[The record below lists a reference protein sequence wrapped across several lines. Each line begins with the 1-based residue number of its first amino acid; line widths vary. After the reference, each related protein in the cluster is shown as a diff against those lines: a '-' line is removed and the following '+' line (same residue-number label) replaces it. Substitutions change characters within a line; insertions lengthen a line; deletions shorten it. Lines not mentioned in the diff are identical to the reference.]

1 MENRKSKRTLRIL
14 IGVSI
19 SVTSLILGVVSGVK
33 IGRYI
38 GLLQQKP
45 GNNNSAV
52 VYENSFDE
60 IEDILRTKWYSE
72 IYYGKQVDEELLI
85 NQFVGALSTYE
96 ETALDPYTYLIKNVS
111 SSAQPESGKMG
122 ITLRNYY
129 SYPVIVDVDK
139 NGAANGILNV
149 GDIVVETGR

>member
-85 NQFVGALSTYE
+85 NQFVGALSSSDPSM
-96 ETALDPYTYLIKNVS
+96 LDPYTYLIKNEKV
-111 SSAQPESGKMG
+111 AVPNQGKLG
-122 ITLRNYY
+122 ITISNYFG
-129 SYPVIVDVDK
+129 YPIIVD
-139 NGAANGILNV
+139 I
-149 GDIVVETGR
+149 T